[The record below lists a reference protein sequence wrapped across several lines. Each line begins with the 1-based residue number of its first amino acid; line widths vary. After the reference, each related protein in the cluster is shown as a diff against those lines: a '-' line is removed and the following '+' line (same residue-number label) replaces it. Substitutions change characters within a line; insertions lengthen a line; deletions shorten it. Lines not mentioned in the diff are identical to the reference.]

1 MARDYAAEYQR
12 RQALAR
18 ERGFSGS
25 WERRQARQLGYQRAE
40 RIDFTRK
47 RAPLSP
53 DELARAKR
61 ESVDEF
67 ERIALRAHRRMSDV
81 EFRQLLADGDAAMRR
96 KDFAEADRIAR
107 KLGYRSSK
115 TGPAGRF
122 CYYHE

>member
-18 ERGFSGS
+18 ERGFSGY

-107 KLGYRSSK
+107 KLGYRKSK
-115 TGPAGRF
+115 TGPAGRIF
-122 CYYHE
+122 YYHE